1 MFIWDDFGQNKR
13 GGGVFFDGRK
23 NAKKLHININKII

>member
-13 GGGVFFDGRK
+13 GGVFFDGRK